1 VIDRVVGVDFSGAAA
16 AGRGIWLAEARL
28 NGAGVS
34 IEDCRP
40 GCELPQSGVAR
51 EACLPALVAFVADLG
66 PAVVGCDFPFSLP
79 QQMMDAASWRDFAR
93 RFAGRFATAEAFLRD
108 CRKRGDGREL
118 RRACDHISRVPFSAY
133 NLRIYRQTYHGVR
146 DVLWPLVASDAAA
159 ILPMEPAVVGRPWV
173 VETCPASTLKSL
185 GLYFSYKGRSAAH
198 LQARRRIIDGLVR
211 RELLS
216 PLPRS
221 IRRTAAEADEGG
233 DALDSIVAA
242 AATARALRAGAFPG
256 NGVNPAERLEG
267 RVYF

>member
-1 VIDRVVGVDFSGAAA
+1 VIDRVIGVDFSGAAA

-40 GCELPQSGVAR
+40 GCELPRSGVAR
-51 EACLPALVAFVADLG
+51 EICLPALVAFVTDLG

-79 QQMMDAASWRDFAR
+79 QQMMGATSWRDFAR
-93 RFAGRFATAEAFLRD
+93 RFARRFTTAEAFLQD
-108 CRKRGDGREL
+108 CRNRGNGREL

-133 NLRIYRQTYHGVR
+133 NLRIYRQTYHGIR
-146 DVLWPLVASDAAA
+146 DVLWPLVASGTAAV
-159 ILPMEPAVVGRPWV
+159 LPMEPAVAGRPWL

-198 LQARRRIIDGLVR
+198 LQARRRIIDGLVQ
-211 RELLS
+211 RELLA
-216 PLPRS
+216 PLPRQ
-221 IRRTAAEADEGG
+221 IRRTALADDGG

-242 AATARALRAGAFPG
+242 AATARALRAGAFLS
-256 NGVNPAERLEG
+256 NGTDPTERLEG